1 MRFLCFVLITAR
13 SSFDLHTTEVA
24 VSTEDLRMVQG
35 ITYSLYETWSPKK
48 AGCLRLTEA
57 PDHNGTPGKAKATAI
72 VAGEIRILIL
82 FQFVQCFP
90 TDRRVE
96 CY

>member
-1 MRFLCFVLITAR
+1 MRTVLG
-13 SSFDLHTTEVA
+13 TTH
-24 VSTEDLRMVQG
+24 SP
-35 ITYSLYETWSPKK
+35 YETWPPKK
-48 AGCLRLTEA
+48 ATRRGLTMA
-57 PDHNGTPGKAKATAI
+57 HDHNGTPGKANATAI

-96 CY
+96 CN